1 MKSGISFL
9 RENDDAMHAFVLTN
23 RAIIESQRSETLAQE
38 NRIAQFTWKP
48 FQIAFI
54 LLNLRGTVDDGCE
67 DRNIVDLAWFPTG
80 GGKTEAYLGL
90 IAFASFYRRI
100 SKRTQSRERQALWC
114 YGHHEIHTSSP
125 YCSKAARLVRLVGGM
140 NEVANET
147 NLGREQDSYHSV
159 LACG

>member
-1 MKSGISFL
+1 MEQFQSNHQALMSNVSRMKSGISFL

-100 SKRTQSRERQALWC
+100 SKRTQSRERQA
-114 YGHHEIHTSSP
+114 P
-125 YCSKAARLVRLVGGM
+125 YVTAIMRYTLVSLLQIRQHDWFG
-140 NEVANET
+140 
-147 NLGREQDSYHSV
+147 
-159 LACG
+159 